1 MLGLNINLPF
11 PLPYKCRHKNIKHP
25 DAGCFHLVNIFLPIP
40 DQDRPHPFGYF
51 DPQILHQPDDIQIDS
66 LVAVGFHV
74 TALPAAALPVTGF
87 SAAGLVGIPFSDT
100 ALPDQLLRYVSCM
113 AAIPA
118 DHAYNFIFRN
128 GQTAEFIC
136 ICVSLL
142 LQIRL
147 FSGTFCV
154 MFCGVL
160 SNLLSVIRS
169 GIFISKTDSRIGF
182 HQKQDKTL
190 QTIRRHFPGNLF
202 IRIDGSDQNNRFLRI
217 KRRKNTGIINRNPFT
232 GRFHCFRQIVPQT
245 KSLQTDIAVDRTTE
259 FYLITVF
266 FYKITGGVS
275 QSIKI
280 DVSSGRL
287 ILECGPCLFPV
298 KLII

>member
-40 DQDRPHPFGYF
+40 DQDRPHPLGYF
-51 DPQILHQPDDIQIDS
+51 HPQILHQPDDIRIDS
-66 LVAVGFHV
+66 TVAV
-74 TALPAAALPVTGF
+74 ALPVTGF
-87 SAAGLVGIPFSDT
+87 STAGLVGIPFSDT
-100 ALPDQLLRYVSCM
+100 ALPDKLLRYVSCM

-118 DHAYNFIFRN
+118 DHAYDLIFRN
-128 GQTAEFIC
+128 GQTAAFIC

-147 FSGTFCV
+147 FSGTFCGVLCV

-160 SNLLSVIRS
+160 SNLLSVNLLSVIRS
-169 GIFISKTDSRIGF
+169 GIFIMKTNSRIGF

-245 KSLQTDIAVDRTTE
+245 KSLQTDITVDCTTE

-266 FYKITGGVS
+266 FYKVTGGVS
-275 QSIKI
+275 QSIEI
-280 DVSSGRL
+280 DISSGRL
-287 ILECGPCLFPV
+287 VPECGPCLFPV

>member
-40 DQDRPHPFGYF
+40 DQDRPHPFGYLH
-51 DPQILHQPDDIQIDS
+51 PQILHQPDDIQIDS
-66 LVAVGFHV
+66 TVAVGF
-74 TALPAAALPVTGF
+74 PVTGF

-118 DHAYNFIFRN
+118 DHAYDLIFRN
-128 GQTAEFIC
+128 GQTAAFIC

-147 FSGTFCV
+147 FSGTFCGVLCV

-169 GIFISKTDSRIGF
+169 GIFILKTDSRIGF

-202 IRIDGSDQNNRFLRI
+202 IRIDGSDQNNRFLQI

-232 GRFHCFRQIVPQT
+232 GCIHCFRQIVPQT
-245 KSLQTDIAVDRTTE
+245 KSLQTDIAVNRTTE

-266 FYKITGGVS
+266 FYKVTGGVS
-275 QSIKI
+275 QSIEI
-280 DVSSGRL
+280 DISSGRPVP
-287 ILECGPCLFPV
+287 ECGPCLFPV

>member
-25 DAGCFHLVNIFLPIP
+25 DAGCFHLVNVFLPIP

-51 DPQILHQPDDIQIDS
+51 HPQILHQPDDIQIDS
-66 LVAVGFHV
+66 TVAV
-74 TALPAAALPVTGF
+74 ALPVTGF
-87 SAAGLVGIPFSDT
+87 STAGLVGIPFSDT

-118 DHAYNFIFRN
+118 DHAHNLIFRN
-128 GQTAEFIC
+128 GQTAAFIC

-147 FSGTFCV
+147 FSGTFCGVLCV

-160 SNLLSVIRS
+160 SNLLSLNLFSVIRS
-169 GIFISKTDSRIGF
+169 GIFILKTDSRIGF

-190 QTIRRHFPGNLF
+190 QTIRRHLPGNLF

-232 GRFHCFRQIVPQT
+232 GCIHCFRQIVPQT
-245 KSLQTDIAVDRTTE
+245 KSLQTDIAVDRSTE

-266 FYKITGGVS
+266 FYKVTGGIS
-275 QSIKI
+275 QSIEI
-280 DVSSGRL
+280 DISSGRL
-287 ILECGPCLFPV
+287 VPECGPCLFPV

>member
-1 MLGLNINLPF
+1 
-11 PLPYKCRHKNIKHP
+11 
-25 DAGCFHLVNIFLPIP
+25 
-40 DQDRPHPFGYF
+40 
-51 DPQILHQPDDIQIDS
+51 
-66 LVAVGFHV
+66 
-74 TALPAAALPVTGF
+74 
-87 SAAGLVGIPFSDT
+87 
-100 ALPDQLLRYVSCM
+100 M

-118 DHAYNFIFRN
+118 DHAYDLIFRN
-128 GQTAEFIC
+128 GQTAAFIC

-147 FSGTFCV
+147 FSGTFCGVLCV

-160 SNLLSVIRS
+160 SNLLSVNLLSVIRS
-169 GIFISKTDSRIGF
+169 GIFIMKTNSRIGF

-232 GRFHCFRQIVPQT
+232 GRFHCFRQIIPQT
-245 KSLQTDIAVDRTTE
+245 KSLQTDITVYRTTE

-266 FYKITGGVS
+266 FYKVTGCVS
-275 QSIKI
+275 QSIEI

-287 ILECGPCLFPV
+287 VPECGPCLFPV

>member
-1 MLGLNINLPF
+1 MLCLNINLPF

-40 DQDRPHPFGYF
+40 DQYRPHPLGYF
-51 DPQILHQPDDIQIDS
+51 HPQILHQPDDIQIDS
-66 LVAVGFHV
+66 TVAVGF
-74 TALPAAALPVTGF
+74 PVTGF
-87 SAAGLVGIPFSDT
+87 STAGLVGIPFSDT

-118 DHAYNFIFRN
+118 DHAYDLIFRN
-128 GQTAEFIC
+128 GQTAAFIC

-147 FSGTFCV
+147 FSGTFC
-154 MFCGVL
+154 GVL
-160 SNLLSVIRS
+160 SNLLSVNLLSVIRS
-169 GIFISKTDSRIGF
+169 GIFIMKTYSRIGF

-245 KSLQTDIAVDRTTE
+245 KSLQTDITVDRSTE

-266 FYKITGGVS
+266 FYKVTGGVS
-275 QSIKI
+275 QSIEI
-280 DVSSGRL
+280 DISSGRL
-287 ILECGPCLFPV
+287 VPECGPCLFPV